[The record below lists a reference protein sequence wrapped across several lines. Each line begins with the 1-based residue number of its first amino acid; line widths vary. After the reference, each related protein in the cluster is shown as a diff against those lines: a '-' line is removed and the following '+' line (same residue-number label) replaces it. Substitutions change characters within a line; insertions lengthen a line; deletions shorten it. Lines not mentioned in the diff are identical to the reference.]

1 MDRRKALR
9 NIGTGIGAIAVTP
22 TVVSLFQSC
31 QTTPSYATA
40 FFSQEQFA
48 AVSSLMELI
57 IPATDIPGAIELKL
71 PEFADAYIA
80 AVWDVEGQ
88 DKFQAGADEF
98 MAATL
103 ASTGKA
109 KLSAVTT
116 EEWDAQLAKYLKA
129 DTPPADEK
137 EAAGFATQLRSLTV
151 NAFKTNEFIGENV
164 MAYAPIPGEQRG
176 CVDLMEATGGKSWSL

>member
-88 DKFQAGADEF
+88 DKFQAGADAF

-116 EEWDAQLAKYLKA
+116 EEWEAQLAKYLKA
-129 DTPPADEK
+129 DGWIVLEHGYDQQSAVIGLLQEASFNSIRAVRDFNDLPRLTLARISSITPNK
-137 EAAGFATQLRSLTV
+137 LL
-151 NAFKTNEFIGENV
+151 
-164 MAYAPIPGEQRG
+164 
-176 CVDLMEATGGKSWSL
+176 

>member
-71 PEFADAYIA
+71 PEFTYAYIN
-80 AVWDVEGQ
+80 AVWNAQQKES
-88 DKFQAGADEF
+88 F
-98 MAATL
+98 
-103 ASTGKA
+103 AS
-109 KLSAVTT
+109 S
-116 EEWDAQLAKYLKA
+116 WDAFNQLLLPLQKKMM
-129 DTPPADEK
+129 PVHSIV
-137 EAAGFATQLRSLTV
+137 R
-151 NAFKTNEFIGENV
+151 
-164 MAYAPIPGEQRG
+164 
-176 CVDLMEATGGKSWSL
+176 TGMPNWQNI